1 MSVAP
6 SLRKINFFS
15 LSFSV
20 PICCCKYKLSVDLL
34 THCEFWSLKK
44 TKCDNK
50 KVLQFSVWS
59 CLTPF
64 PIFLRNLLWLT
75 TMLYL
80 GQTKFFLEKN
90 YCMLCALD
98 IISCVDIIFIYIKC
112 IRRFIFLSLLWR
124 LFLMLQQKQY
134 QFTLSVFKRRLST
147 LIQ

>member
-59 CLTPF
+59 CLTPI

-98 IISCVDIIFIYIKC
+98 IISCVDIIFIYINALGVSYSCHYFDVYSWCYNKNN
-112 IRRFIFLSLLWR
+112 ISLLC
-124 LFLMLQQKQY
+124 LYSKDAYLL
-134 QFTLSVFKRRLST
+134 
-147 LIQ
+147 